1 MPQRKALLLG
11 ATGLTGSFLL
21 EELLQSELYSEVT
34 VYVRKPLDQKHPKLK
49 EQLVD
54 FNTIQTW
61 VEADDIFCC
70 LGATIKT
77 VKTKEAFT
85 KVDLIAPLQIAK
97 LQLAAGS
104 KRFLVMS
111 AAGADANS
119 KVFYNKVKGQLEA
132 GLKKMNYS
140 SLYIFQPSFI
150 LGERKEKRTM
160 EQIGIAIAKFVSPIL
175 KGKFKKYLPVEAS
188 AIAKSML
195 HFAKNANI
203 GAHTIPSNIIKKWE
217 VIQLN

>member
-1 MPQRKALLLG
+1 MAQRKALLLG
-11 ATGLTGSFLL
+11 ATGLTGGFLL
-21 EELLQSELYSEVT
+21 DELLNSEVYSEVT
-34 VYVRKPLDQKHPKLK
+34 IYVRSSTGKIHPKLV

-54 FNTIQTW
+54 FNTLQTW

-77 VKTKEAFT
+77 VKTKEAFAN
-85 KVDLIAPLQIAK
+85 VDLLAPLHIAK

-111 AAGADANS
+111 AAGADAKS
-119 KVFYNKVKGQLEA
+119 KVFYNKIKGQLEA
-132 GLKKMNYS
+132 GLKKLNYP

-150 LGERKEKRTM
+150 LGERKQRRKLE
-160 EQIGIAIAKFVSPIL
+160 EFGISIAKFVSPIL
-175 KGKFKKYLPVEAS
+175 SGKFKKYLPVTAN

-203 GAHTIPSNIIKKWE
+203 GAHTIPSDIIKKWE
-217 VIQLN
+217 E